1 MRLFSQLFLNRCVTT
16 DTDSVTCDD
25 LVRISFFVL
34 ESWIV
39 TCVRRAYAWA
49 EVGVNI
55 LALHTAVVAF
65 SIVAENRPLF
75 RCQLSLAHDKL
86 SLVMFWM
93 TSSDSVT
100 IINRKIRIVW
110 LFYCSIITYRIFS

>member
-1 MRLFSQLFLNRCVTT
+1 MTA
-16 DTDSVTCDD
+16 DTDSITCDD

-39 TCVRRAYAWA
+39 TCVRGAYAWA

-55 LALHTAVVAF
+55 LALHTIVIAF
-65 SIVAENRPLF
+65 SIVAQDRPLF

-100 IINRKIRIVW
+100 IINMHIRIFW
-110 LFYCSIITYRIFS
+110 LFCSSIITHRIFS